1 MREGERSDVKG
12 MRVMMI
18 RVIRIVVM
26 RRRCVKSLWRMRV
39 MTVGREWRMVM
50 MILMMILIITIM
62 MTETSTA

>member
-26 RRRCVKSLWRMRV
+26 RRRRVKSLWRMRV
-39 MTVGREWRMVM
+39 MTVGRE
-50 MILMMILIITIM
+50 
-62 MTETSTA
+62 